1 MSEYIHSYRSIR
13 LTRPQRL
20 YKYQQYF
27 FTMHFNADLL
37 DDVNLKIMDILS
49 RDSSTPFVEIA
60 KQIGI
65 SDATVHLR
73 VRRLI
78 AEGVINKFTI
88 SVDNDLLG
96 YDHLAFLGINVEP
109 GFADEAIYELSSLE
123 EVLEV
128 HEMHGTFD
136 LLLKIRAKDLDQMRE
151 VVENK
156 IRKLPRILET
166 ELMTV
171 LKTRKEDQIVSLKK
185 DIIKK
190 NTTVYENSSGSVYV
204 GDDLNS
210 LLLVPN
216 RFGWC
221 CGKGECVICDIFP
234 QRNYLIFFSSF
245 QNGH

>member
-1 MSEYIHSYRSIR
+1 MKV
-13 LTRPQRL
+13 
-20 YKYQQYF
+20 YKYHYCSLLIMQ
-27 FTMHFNADLL
+27 FNIDLL
-37 DDVNLKIMDILS
+37 DNVNLKIMDILS

-96 YDHLAFLGINVEP
+96 YDHLAFIGINVEP

-136 LLLKIRAKDLDQMRE
+136 LLLKIRAKDLEQMRE
-151 VVENK
+151 VVETRYGITTYFRN
-156 IRKLPRILET
+156 RINDCFENQKGRANSFFEERYRRLH
-166 ELMTV
+166 
-171 LKTRKEDQIVSLKK
+171 SLFCHS
-185 DIIKK
+185 I
-190 NTTVYENSSGSVYV
+190 NQTY
-204 GDDLNS
+204 S
-210 LLLVPN
+210 LLRVPYAVKSN
-216 RFGWC
+216 
-221 CGKGECVICDIFP
+221 
-234 QRNYLIFFSSF
+234 LI
-245 QNGH
+245 